1 MEKINRYK
9 AISATQQWI
18 HLIVRRLS
26 RIEKIFS
33 ALSLSCPRSRW
44 IGLSFFLLN
53 FIFVVRFTAI
63 AVGAIGETTRL
74 RLFFL
79 GCAGLLLVF
88 SLVGLIRSSASWLSA
103 QLEKPRAIL
112 EIAIGFLVA
121 RQILIWILTQ
131 GRDRAIWVEVRS
143 FFLGIF
149 LWLLIVWGFARLY
162 ESLGSLLEKGG
173 LSERDANATRIYKVG
188 LTLIL
193 FTLTGYFLFY
203 HIILPGPFFINY
215 DPELQ
220 YMLNSLTPFKDLELY
235 RRMDHPGTVLQIL
248 GSAFYILSYPV
259 AMILGSDPIQ
269 FQLQHPGFFLLIART
284 FVFLAN
290 AITIVVLANYAL
302 QHTDWLGVVAAFS
315 VVLLYFAVH
324 PSAVEFLTIWSPN
337 SFSFALGTLILLG
350 LLNALRSNKELQ
362 KKQIVALG
370 FLAGV
375 LASFQ
380 VYLIAWT
387 FGISATIF
395 FYLLFRRSAGL
406 NPLLG
411 AAQIVLYSAL
421 GYIIAT
427 LVILPH
433 YSSFLG
439 WLTRLVAH
447 QGLYGD
453 GPEGLTTSKQLATNF
468 EELWTS
474 NITLFISSALIV
486 LSLCVL
492 LFLLKRKFSLHIGR
506 YATAVGLIF
515 QIALIFLL
523 AIKHP
528 HSRYLLSIAASLPI
542 LLAITLEL
550 LREYQSI
557 ARYVYPALLSVIL
570 LAFAVNLVSTIRQH
584 EARVIKLQD
593 YEVEAKQFIRNF
605 AESSS
610 HNRGDIIRIL
620 WTYGSYSRCYS
631 LWLGNDSA
639 RKVFTEEI
647 GRLCPSEYNLHIWNR
662 TVTSPK
668 GVKAFDDFHD
678 WDLIAGSPMTLE
690 RFDFLQYGSVA
701 ETNVDSL
708 IFVVREK

>member
-1 MEKINRYK
+1 MEKTNRCK
-9 AISATQQWI
+9 ATSATQQWI
-18 HLIVRRLS
+18 HLIVRLS

-63 AVGAIGETTRL
+63 AVGAVDETIRL
-74 RLFFL
+74 RLFVL
-79 GCAGLLLVF
+79 GCACLVLVF
-88 SLVGLIRSSASWLSA
+88 SLVGLVRSSASWLSV
-103 QLEKPRAIL
+103 QLERPRAIL

-121 RQILIWILTQ
+121 REILIWILTL

-143 FFLGIF
+143 FFLGIS
-149 LWLLIVWGFARLY
+149 LWLLIVWGFVGLY
-162 ESLGSLLEKGG
+162 QSLGSLLERGG
-173 LSERDANATRIYKVG
+173 ISERDANAARIHKIG

-193 FTLTGYFLFY
+193 FTLMGYFLFY
-203 HIILPGPFFINY
+203 YIILPGPFFIHY

-269 FQLQHPGFFLLIART
+269 FHLQHPGGFLLIART

-290 AITIVVLANYAL
+290 AITIIVLANYAL

-324 PSAVEFLTIWSPN
+324 PSAIEFLTIWSPN
-337 SFSFALGTLILLG
+337 SFSFALGTLVLLG
-350 LLNALRSNKELQ
+350 LLSVLRLNKELE
-362 KKQIVALG
+362 KKQVVALG
-370 FLAGV
+370 FLAGL

-380 VYLIAWT
+380 VYLVAWT

-395 FYLLFRRSAGL
+395 FYLLFYRSAGWR
-406 NPLLG
+406 PLLG
-411 AAQIVLYSAL
+411 AAQIVFYAVQ

-433 YSSFLG
+433 YHSVLT
-439 WLTRLVAH
+439 WLVGLVTH
-447 QGLYGD
+447 QGLYGG
-453 GPEGLTTSKQLATNF
+453 GPEGLTTSQQLATNF

-492 LFLLKRKFSLHIGR
+492 LFLLKRKLSLHIGL
-506 YATAVGLIF
+506 YATAVGLVF

-523 AIKHP
+523 VIKHP
-528 HSRYLLSIAASLPI
+528 HSRYLLAIAASLPI

-550 LREYQSI
+550 LREYRSI
-557 ARYVYPALLSVIL
+557 ARYVYPALLSVIV
-570 LAFAVNLVSTIRQH
+570 LAFAVNLVSAIRQH
-584 EARVIKLQD
+584 EARVSKLQD
-593 YEVEAKQFIRNF
+593 YEVEAKQFMKNH
-605 AESSS
+605 AESSLP
-610 HNRGDIIRIL
+610 NRDDVKIL

-647 GRLCPSEYNLHIWNR
+647 GRLCPNEYNLNIWTR
-662 TVTSPK
+662 TVTSPN
-668 GVKAFDDFHD
+668 GVKAFDDFQD

-708 IFVVREK
+708 IFVAREK